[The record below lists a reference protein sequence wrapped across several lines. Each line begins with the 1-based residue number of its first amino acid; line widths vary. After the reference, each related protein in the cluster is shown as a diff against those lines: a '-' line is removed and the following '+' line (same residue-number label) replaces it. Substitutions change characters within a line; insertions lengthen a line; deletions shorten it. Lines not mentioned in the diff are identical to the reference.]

1 MVAPRA
7 VDRQDGRSRGV
18 ELTATSSDGQSD
30 ANLDRG
36 GFLMAFNKDLQQVA
50 RSLVAPGKGILAA
63 DESTGSIQKR
73 LESVGVESTEEN
85 RRAYRDMLFTTKGA
99 GEFISGV
106 IMFDETIRQATKD
119 GTSFV
124 KVLESQGIIPGIKV
138 DTGAKQLAKSPD
150 ETVTEGLDGLRQR
163 LVEYREI
170 GAKFTKWR
178 AVIDIRGDEIPTPY
192 AIDVNAH
199 ALARYASLCQD
210 EGLVPIVEP
219 EVLMDGDHTIDRCF
233 EVTTN
238 TLTVVFE
245 ALAAQRVDF
254 DGMLLKPNMVVPG
267 KKSSTQVDHAT
278 IAARTVE
285 ALTKCVPA
293 DVPGIVFLSGGMS
306 EEDATARL
314 NEMNKLGPHPWELSF
329 SYGRALQAPTLKAWK
344 GDPANVEAGQKAF
357 YHRAKMNSLA
367 RSGKYSDDIEA
378 A

>member
-1 MVAPRA
+1 M
-7 VDRQDGRSRGV
+7 
-18 ELTATSSDGQSD
+18 ATNEQ
-30 ANLDRG
+30 
-36 GFLMAFNKDLQQVA
+36 LQQVA
-50 RSLVAPGKGILAA
+50 RALVAPGKGILAA

-124 KVLESQGIIPGIKV
+124 KVLEGAGIIPGIKV

-150 ETVTEGLDGLRQR
+150 ETVTEGLDGLRAR

-178 AVIDIRGDEIPTPY
+178 AVIDIKGDAIPSNY

-199 ALARYASLCQD
+199 ALARYAALCQD

-219 EVLMDGDHTIDRCF
+219 EVLMDGDHDIDRCF

-238 TLTVVFE
+238 TLTTVFE
-245 ALAAQRVDF
+245 ALVAQRVDL

-267 KKSSTQVDHAT
+267 KKSKNQVGDAM
-278 IAARTVE
+278 IAARTVD
-285 ALTKCVPA
+285 ALTKCVPN

-306 EEDATARL
+306 DEDATARL

-344 GDPANVEAGQKAF
+344 GEPANVEEGQRLF

-367 RSGKYSDDIEA
+367 RTGSYSADMESA

>member
-1 MVAPRA
+1 M
-7 VDRQDGRSRGV
+7 
-18 ELTATSSDGQSD
+18 ATNQ
-30 ANLDRG
+30 
-36 GFLMAFNKDLQQVA
+36 KLQKVA
-50 RSLVAPGKGILAA
+50 RALVAPGKGILAA

-119 GTSFV
+119 GTPFV
-124 KVLESQGIIPGIKV
+124 KALDKAGIIPGIKV
-138 DTGAKQLAKSPD
+138 DTGAKPLAKSPD

-163 LVEYREI
+163 LIEYREL

-178 AVIDIRGDEIPTPY
+178 GVIDIRGSELPTPY
-192 AIDVNAH
+192 CIDVNAH

-219 EVLMDGDHTIDRCF
+219 EVLMDGDHDIDRCF

-245 ALAAQRVDF
+245 ELAAQRVDF
-254 DGMLLKPNMVVPG
+254 EGMLLKPNMVVPG
-267 KKSSTQVDHAT
+267 KKSKAQVDDAT

-285 ALTKCVPA
+285 ALTKCVPG
-293 DVPGIVFLSGGMS
+293 DVPGVVFLSGGMS
-306 EEDATARL
+306 DEDATARL

-344 GDPANVEAGQKAF
+344 GEPANVEEGQRLF

-367 RSGKYSDDIEA
+367 RTGKYSADMESA